1 MTQPGRFLVRMA
13 LFLVAVAGILALLAG
28 GLMDAFMANPPLNG
42 LILGVAVIAI
52 GLNFRQVLML
62 RPEVEWIE
70 GLRRGRPVLSGD
82 SPRLLAPLASMLGQR
97 RDRISLSAMALR
109 SVLDGISSRLDESR
123 EISRYFT
130 GLLIFLG
137 LLGTFW
143 GLVQTVG
150 AVGEV
155 IGSLSLAGDDFGRAF
170 DDLKGGLEKPLGG
183 MGTAFSSSLFGLGG
197 SLVVGFL
204 DLQAG
209 RAQNHFYNEMEEWL
223 STQTKLGG
231 GHFGGDAEGGGSV
244 PAYVQALLEQT
255 ADSLDNL
262 QRIIAR
268 GEEGRIQSAGNMRDL
283 TEKISTLT
291 DQMRTEQ
298 SLMKKL
304 AESQLELRP
313 LLAKLAEASG
323 NELDELTRGH
333 IRNID
338 YNLNRSVEEIASGR
352 DELIRE
358 MRSEFRLLART
369 IAAIAEETDQQHYE
383 QP

>member
-1 MTQPGRFLVRMA
+1 MSQPGRFLVRMA
-13 LFLVAVAGILALLAG
+13 LFLVAVAGVLAVLAG

-52 GLNFRQVLML
+52 GMNFRQVLML
-62 RPEVEWIE
+62 RPEVDWIE
-70 GLRRGRPVLSGD
+70 DLRRGRPVLSGD

-97 RDRISLSAMALR
+97 RDRFSLSAMAMR

-155 IGSLSLAGDDFGRAF
+155 IGSLTLAGDDFGTAF
-170 DDLKGGLEKPLGG
+170 ESLKGGLEKPLGG

-197 SLVVGFL
+197 SLIVGFL

-209 RAQNHFYNEMEEWL
+209 RAQNQFYNELEEWL

-231 GHFGGDAEGGGSV
+231 GHIGAGDGEGSV

-268 GEEGRIQSAGNMRDL
+268 GEEGRIQSTNNMRDL
-283 TEKISTLT
+283 TEKLSTLT

-304 AESQLELRP
+304 AEAQLEMRP
-313 LLAKLAEASG
+313 LLAKLAEASNG
-323 NELDELTRGH
+323 LDEVTQGH

-338 YNLNRSVEEIASGR
+338 YNLNRSVEEITNGR

-358 MRSEFRLLART
+358 IRSEFRLLART

-383 QP
+383 QS